1 MKKIIPVIIILVL
14 VMVFYSIQR
23 PMSEGKDVA
32 EQEVISDD
40 ENVPLDEGLDTIRN
54 DSFIVIYKQ
63 PVKGYMVKAV
73 AKLAVSDVDIISA
86 DLTFT
91 KDGQSFKLHT
101 KCFGDSIFCKGRLDY
116 DFENPDLFRKY
127 HNTTIYADY
136 HEYRE
141 KGELMPMYTPFFF
154 RDLDFDGIEELIIVH
169 RSMGVRFHDG
179 YDIYRIVEGKP
190 ILIDYPPYNDNKDYW
205 GFGMTDYPEFDY
217 KTKTI
222 SCPYE
227 VQAGHAPHGEEPPPA
242 HHATARPRDDE
253 TDILQTEIRNGE
265 SNCIWPCCPCL

>member
-1 MKKIIPVIIILVL
+1 MKKIIPIIVILLL
-14 VMVFYSIQR
+14 VM
-23 PMSEGKDVA
+23 MSCHRTKSEPNKQYVNRVEAD
-32 EQEVISDD
+32 EYDDDSSDI
-40 ENVPLDEGLDTIRN
+40 VN
-54 DSFIVIYKQ
+54 DSFVVVYNQ
-63 PVKGYMVKAV
+63 PVNGYRVMAV
-73 AKLAVSDVDIISA
+73 AKLAQSDVDIISA
-86 DLTFT
+86 NLTFT

-141 KGELMPMYTPFFF
+141 DDRLMPMYTPFFF
-154 RDLDFDGIEELIIVH
+154 RDLDFDGIEELVIVH

-179 YDIYRIVEGKP
+179 YDVYRIVEDRP
-190 ILIDYPPYNDNKDYW
+190 VIIDYPPYNDNKDDW

-222 SCPYE
+222 SCPYPE
-227 VQAGHAPHGEEPPPA
+227 GEISYSGCITYGISKKQKDTVIVNGQKHYFNHMEPIN
-242 HHATARPRDDE
+242 E
-253 TDILQTEIRNGE
+253 EKYK
-265 SNCIWPCCPCL
+265 

>member
-32 EQEVISDD
+32 QQEVISDD
-40 ENVPLDEGLDTIRN
+40 ENVPLDESLDTIRN

-63 PVKGYMVKAV
+63 PVNGYKVKAV

-154 RDLDFDGIEELIIVH
+154 RDLDFDGVEELVIVH
-169 RSMGVRFHDG
+169 RSMGVRYHDG
-179 YDIYRIVEGKP
+179 YDIYRIVEDRP
-190 ILIDYPPYNDNKDYW
+190 VLIDYPPYNDNKDYW

-222 SCPYE
+222 SCPYPE
-227 VQAGHAPHGEEPPPA
+227 GELSYSGRITYGISKIQKDTVIVNGQK
-242 HHATARPRDDE
+242 HYYNHME
-253 TDILQTEIRNGE
+253 TIKEEKYKSD
-265 SNCIWPCCPCL
+265 